1 MFPGARIKKNTYT
14 LLSVRIQTG
23 ATVLGAVYWLSES
36 FEKTT
41 PLSFSFF
48 KIDLCH
54 LIFFIFLF
62 NLWIL
67 KIDVKG
73 VTASY

>member
-1 MFPGARIKKNTYT
+1 MCYHKDQTQHLKALNKVAQTGYSVKTDIKKYQEPYIW
-14 LLSVRIQTG
+14 LVREMEVQ
-23 ATVLGAVYWLSES
+23 
-36 FEKTT
+36 
-41 PLSFSFF
+41 